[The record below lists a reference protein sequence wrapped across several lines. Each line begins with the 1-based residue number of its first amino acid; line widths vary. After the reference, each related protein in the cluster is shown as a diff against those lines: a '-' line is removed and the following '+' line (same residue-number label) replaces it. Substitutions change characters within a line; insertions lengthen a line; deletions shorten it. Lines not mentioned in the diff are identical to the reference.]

1 MFSHQDKLRESKF
14 ILSYIFIS
22 ELDEMIFCTGIS
34 RSITHYTGNNL
45 LNLFF
50 WQNNKLKCLYSS
62 DRHFFIR
69 ASIFRF
75 FSLMR
80 INIKTNIIV
89 KWDSFSIYRL
99 VNLFF
104 CMFYIQKYN
113 LFTHSFILNSG
124 EGYVVVEFYTMPRV

>member
-1 MFSHQDKLRESKF
+1 MFSTKIPSESKF

-22 ELDEMIFCTGIS
+22 ELDDMIVCTGIS

-50 WQNNKLKCLYSS
+50 WKNNKLKCLCSS
-62 DRHFFIR
+62 DRHFLIR
-69 ASIFRF
+69 ASIFRGF
-75 FSLMR
+75 FPMR

-89 KWDSFSIYRL
+89 KWYSFSIYRL

-124 EGYVVVEFYTMPRV
+124 EGYVVGEFYTMPRA